1 MQPPSGVHA
10 ELMGSVL
17 SLFPTSPG
25 DDETADA
32 VELRSRLRRRLL
44 IVVALLYSIWYVYTL
59 RAKQSGRR
67 WGHRLAAHFAA
78 ACCHATAVLFGL
90 KLQVK
95 YDGDM
100 GGLKE
105 EHKGLVAA
113 VGPHGVFPLAML
125 GMGAFKFRPD
135 TPYAENGLKDLNARF
150 AGASILF
157 CVPILRELLLLMGVR
172 EVSRPTVRRLLAT
185 DHTIAIQP
193 GGIWEMV
200 MCSSTQEALYF
211 QVANQPTPSAQAST
225 CARARGGGG
234 GGPVLNPQVSR
245 TVVFGA
251 AYSLL
256 SVVVSHAEISRL
268 RALGDGVRP
277 AAAAMLF
284 LWGESS
290 KHRLRPTARRHA
302 DTCPF
307 SPISL

>member
-1 MQPPSGVHA
+1 MQPLSGVHA

-44 IVVALLYSIWYVYTL
+44 IVAALLYSIWYVYTL

-225 CARARGGGG
+225 CARARRRRRPSAETSSVAYCSLRRGVFTPFGGRF
-234 GGPVLNPQVSR
+234 PRRN
-245 TVVFGA
+245 
-251 AYSLL
+251 L
-256 SVVVSHAEISRL
+256 SGSCAWRWSSAGRCCHAIP
-268 RALGDGVRP
+268 LGRI
-277 AAAAMLF
+277 
-284 LWGESS
+284 
-290 KHRLRPTARRHA
+290 K
-302 DTCPF
+302 
-307 SPISL
+307 